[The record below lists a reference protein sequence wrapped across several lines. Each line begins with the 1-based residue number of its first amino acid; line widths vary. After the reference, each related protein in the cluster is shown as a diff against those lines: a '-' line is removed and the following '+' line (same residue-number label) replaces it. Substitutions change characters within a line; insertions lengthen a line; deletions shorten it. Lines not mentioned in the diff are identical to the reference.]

1 LTRRRRSGI
10 GGDVRSLF
18 ASLSLLLAAFT
29 VSVTAQEKAWE
40 PKPRARSF
48 PWMSYADWN
57 SMHDA
62 MLRRAL
68 QGDVDVLFLGDSIT
82 QGWADNAVWKQRY
95 VPRKP
100 ANFGI
105 GGDTTQNVL
114 WRIENGSLVGIDP
127 KVVVLLIGTN
137 NLGIHDD
144 SPDDVAKGVGA
155 IVRSIHRRSPGTKVL
170 LLAVFPRDE
179 RPGTKFRKAIAAIN
193 PQIAKL
199 DDGKTVRFLDIGEK
213 FLAADGTL
221 PKDVMPDALHLSE
234 KGYAIWADA
243 MEPLLAEMLRR

>member
-1 LTRRRRSGI
+1 M
-10 GGDVRSLF
+10 RSLL

-95 VPRKP
+95 VLRKP

-114 WRIENGSLVGIDP
+114 WRIENGALVGIDP

-144 SPDDVAKGVGA
+144 SPDDVAKLFSIQRVMYESGATPQDISMLMEMALGGSRLRLEDVVGGL
-155 IVRSIHRRSPGTKVL
+155 RSELQRRLGP
-170 LLAVFPRDE
+170 AD
-179 RPGTKFRKAIAAIN
+179 IIN
-193 PQIAKL
+193 I
-199 DDGKTVRFLDIGEK
+199 IE
-213 FLAADGTL
+213 
-221 PKDVMPDALHLSE
+221 
-234 KGYAIWADA
+234 
-243 MEPLLAEMLRR
+243 LAEAFQV